1 MCSKLYCNLYRK
13 LKEKHLPALMLSAA
27 LILVLAGCGAT
38 NANES
43 AASPAAS
50 PQASQAQAAGDAG
63 TGKTITDTNGRQVT
77 VPEQIDKIADTWPAH
92 NEVVTILGAGSK
104 IVSTISTP
112 KSVPWL
118 YKVNPQMNNAVTAF
132 TKSEAQMEEVLKN
145 KPDIAFASTGSP
157 LIQPLENAG
166 IPTVALNFT
175 NFDEMKECFRLTG
188 QILGDD
194 ASRRAD
200 SFIDYLDGKLTEITA
215 VTSKI
220 PDSDK
225 PKVLHI
231 QSLSPLQVDGKDT
244 MIQNWIEVAGGINA
258 AEELSGNMKPVS
270 LEQIISWN
278 PDYIMIGSGL
288 TDTDHIMDDPAWKT
302 LNAVKYGHVYNNP
315 SGAFL
320 WDRYGAEAALQIQW
334 AAKTLH
340 PDLFQGVDMVQETVS
355 FYKQFLNYDLTKE
368 EAQLIIDSKP
378 PVK

>member
-1 MCSKLYCNLYRK
+1 MQKRFN
-13 LKEKHLPALMLSAA
+13 EKSLVAFILSAA
-27 LILVLAGCGAT
+27 LVLVLAGCGSNNT
-38 NANES
+38 NGNNGDTGT

-50 PQASQAQAAGDAG
+50 PQAASSQTAD
-63 TGKTITDTNGRQVT
+63 TGKTITDTDGRQVT
-77 VPEQIDKIADTWPAH
+77 IPSQINTIADAWPAH
-92 NEVVTILGAGSK
+92 NEVVTILGAGGK

-118 YKVNPQMNNAVTAF
+118 YKVNPQMKNAVTAF

-166 IPTVALNFT
+166 IPTVTLNFT

-188 QILGDD
+188 DILGED
-194 ASRRAD
+194 ARTRAD
-200 SFIDYLDGKLTEITA
+200 SFISYLDGKLEQITA

-220 PDSDK
+220 PESDK

-244 MIQNWIEVAGGINA
+244 MIQNWIEVAGGVNA
-258 AEELSGNMKPVS
+258 AQEISGNMKPVS
-270 LEQIISWN
+270 LEQIVAWN

-302 LNAVKYGHVYNNP
+302 LNAVKNGHVYNNP

-340 PDLFQGVDMVQETVS
+340 PDLFPDLNIVQETVS
-355 FYKQFLNYDLTKE
+355 FYKQFLNYDLTND

-378 PVK
+378 PVE

>member
-1 MCSKLYCNLYRK
+1 MQRRF
-13 LKEKHLPALMLSAA
+13 KEKSLLAFILTAA
-27 LILVLAGCGAT
+27 LILVLSGCGSNNT
-38 NANES
+38 NGNAGDTGT

-50 PQASQAQAAGDAG
+50 PQTTSSQTAEA
-63 TGKTITDTNGRQVT
+63 GKTITDTDGRQVT
-77 VPEQIDKIADTWPAH
+77 VPSQINKIADAWPAH
-92 NEVVTILGAGSK
+92 NEVVTILGAGDK

-132 TKSEAQMEEVLKN
+132 TKSEVQMEEVLKN

-157 LIQPLENAG
+157 LIQLLENAG
-166 IPTVALNFT
+166 IPTVTLNFT

-194 ASRRAD
+194 ASQRAD
-200 SFIDYLDGKLTEITA
+200 SFIGYLDGKLKDITA

-220 PDSDK
+220 AESDK

-258 AEELSGNMKPVS
+258 AQELSGNMKPVS

-302 LNAVKYGHVYNNP
+302 LNAVKNGHVYNNP

-340 PDLFQGVDMVQETVS
+340 PDLFPDLNMVQETVS
-355 FYKQFLNYDLTKE
+355 FYKQFLNYDLTND

-378 PVK
+378 PAK